1 MKILLGLSLLLGN
14 CFGAEALEHA
24 LENYN
29 DFFVMST
36 NGENKQNL
44 KVTKDFEDPLVRK
57 VINSNERSDDNVFY
71 YNEPWECD
79 WLVYTVL
86 VLHANGGNNLEC
98 IYIEQRDDGLP
109 PEFFDNE

>member
-1 MKILLGLSLLLGN
+1 MKFLVGLSLLLCN
-14 CFGAEALEHA
+14 CFGAEALEDA

-44 KVTKDFEDPLVRK
+44 RVTKDFADPLVES
-57 VINSNERSDDNVFY
+57 VINSNERSVDNVFY
-71 YNEPWECD
+71 YTEPWECD
-79 WLVYTVL
+79 WLVYTAL
-86 VLHANGGNNLEC
+86 VLHANGGTNLKC

-109 PEFFDNE
+109 EFFDNE